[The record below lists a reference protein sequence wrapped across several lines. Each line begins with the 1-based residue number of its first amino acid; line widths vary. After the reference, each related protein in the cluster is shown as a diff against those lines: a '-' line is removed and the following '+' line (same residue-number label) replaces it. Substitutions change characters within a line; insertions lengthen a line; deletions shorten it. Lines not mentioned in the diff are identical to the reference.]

1 AQRFQKVDVSLRV
14 GGRSVPVE
22 GMHVR
27 GDEISFTVL
36 NEVKGSTVRQQF
48 SGRASGDSIQGTV
61 VSSGPR
67 LQGVADW
74 AAERVERGSRASSA
88 QRDEWPAVSAH
99 APGRALAAATDA
111 R

>member
-1 AQRFQKVDVSLRV
+1 MR
-14 GGRSVPVE
+14 
-22 GMHVR
+22 VR

-36 NEVKGSTVRQQF
+36 NEIKGSTVRQQF

-61 VSSGPR
+61 LSSGPR

-74 AAERVERGSRASSA
+74 AAERVERASPAGGAKRDRWPNVSA
-88 QRDEWPAVSAH
+88 Q
-99 APGRALAAATDA
+99 APGRALAAASPA